1 MFLIYMILILTDISM
16 DRRNNGHLASFF
28 PKVMPSYTLAQSV
41 LSQQNFDAKNNL
53 IFAQN
58 SPITHNTLRD
68 FSECWF

>member
-16 DRRNNGHLASFF
+16 DGRNNGHLASF
-28 PKVMPSYTLAQSV
+28 PSKVMPSYTLAQSV

-58 SPITHNTLRD
+58 SPIMHNTLRD
-68 FSECWF
+68 FSEC